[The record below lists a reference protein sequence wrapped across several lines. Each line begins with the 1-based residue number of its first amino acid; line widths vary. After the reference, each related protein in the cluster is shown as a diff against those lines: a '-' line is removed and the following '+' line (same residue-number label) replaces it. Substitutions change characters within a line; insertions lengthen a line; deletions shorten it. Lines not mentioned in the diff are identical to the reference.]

1 MRKLF
6 DMDRQNYN
14 PDGKVYE
21 RPSARAVILKDGKV
35 LLNYISKFDCYE
47 FPGGG
52 IEAGETP
59 ECALVREVAEETGRI
74 VVPESIMEFGIV
86 IRRQQDSH
94 DPDGIF
100 EQKNYY
106 YFCEVTD
113 EAVPRNPDEH
123 EILEG
128 VEPVWV
134 ETLALPVHRNRRAWE
149 RIGEPFIQREMRVMD
164 MADQELRK
172 RSWEMTEEAAIRA
185 LGSADYRGML
195 SFVERT
201 LEDNR
206 TEGEKEIGIHKLE
219 FGYTRY
225 EHTKRVLG
233 WAKRLYDATADKT
246 GLRYEDLMIAA
257 IFHDVGRAVSIQTGE
272 DHAKAGVPIT
282 RDWLL
287 ANGYDPARAEYIAG
301 LVGSHS
307 EKRRM
312 RDPDIDRNLL
322 MLMEADLLD
331 DMGLLGIVMDTM
343 IVRAR
348 KDDATFYDCYNH
360 YERYTHPMQHDCPVV
375 TPEAKAFWDIK
386 TESTE
391 RFVEQYR
398 KDILLGGENYIGYR

>member
-1 MRKLF
+1 MRELF
-6 DMDRQNYN
+6 RMDRQNYN
-14 PDGKVYE
+14 PEGKVYR

-35 LLNYISKFDCYE
+35 LLNYVSKYNCYE

-59 ECALVREVAEETGRI
+59 ECAVQREVAEETGRI
-74 VVPESIMEFGIV
+74 VVPESVREFGIV
-86 IRRQQDSH
+86 IRRQQDSM

-100 EQKNYY
+100 EQENYY
-106 YFCEVTD
+106 FFCDVTD
-113 EAVPRNPDEH
+113 ECVPKKPDEH
-123 EILEG
+123 EIQDG
-128 VEPVWV
+128 AEPVWV
-134 ETLALPVHRNRRAWE
+134 ESLAIPVHRNRRAFE
-149 RIGEPFIQREMRVMD
+149 RFGEPFIQRELRVMD
-164 MADQELRK
+164 MADKELRK
-172 RSWEMTEEAAIRA
+172 QSWEMTEEAAIRS
-185 LGSADYRGML
+185 LGSADYREML
-195 SFVERT
+195 SFVEHT
-201 LEDNR
+201 LEEKQ
-206 TEGEKEIGIHKLE
+206 TEGEREIGVHKLE

-287 ANGYDPARAEYIAG
+287 ANGYDSDRAEYIAG
-301 LVGSHS
+301 LVGMHS
-307 EKRRM
+307 EKWRM
-312 RDPDIDRNLL
+312 QDPATDRNLL

-348 KDDATFYDCYNH
+348 KTDATFYDCYNH
-360 YERYTHPMQHDCPVV
+360 YETYTHPMQHDCPVV
-375 TPEAKAFWDIK
+375 TKEARALWDAK
-386 TESTE
+386 TESTD
-391 RFVEQYR
+391 RFVEEYR
-398 KDILLGGENYIGYR
+398 KDILFGGENYIGYR

>member
-1 MRKLF
+1 MRELF
-6 DMDRQNYN
+6 QMDRQNYN
-14 PDGKVYE
+14 PEGKVYR

-59 ECALVREVAEETGRI
+59 ERTVLREVAEETGRI
-74 VVPESIMEFGIV
+74 VVPESVREFGIV
-86 IRRQQDSH
+86 IRRQQDSQ

-100 EQKNYY
+100 EQENYY
-106 YFCEVTD
+106 YFCDVTD
-113 EAVPRNPDEH
+113 ETVQRKPDEH

-128 VEPVWV
+128 AEPVWV
-134 ETLALPVHRNRRAWE
+134 ESLAIPIYRNRKAFE
-149 RIGEPFIQREMRVMD
+149 RLGEPFIQREMRVMD
-164 MADQELRK
+164 MVDKELRK
-172 RSWEMTEEAAIRA
+172 QSWEKTEEAAIQS

-195 SFVERT
+195 SFVKQT
-201 LEDNR
+201 LGEIQ
-206 TEGEKEIGIHKLE
+206 TEGEKEIGMHKLE

-233 WAKRLYDATADKT
+233 WAKRLYDATPDKA
-246 GLRYEDLMIAA
+246 GLRYEDLMIAT
-257 IFHDVGRAVSIQTGE
+257 IFHDVGRAVSVQSGT

-287 ANGYDPARAEYIAG
+287 ANGYDSARAEYIAG

-307 EKRRM
+307 DKWRM

-348 KDDATFYDCYNH
+348 KTDATFYDCYNH
-360 YERYTHPMQHDCPVV
+360 YECYTHPMQHDCPVV
-375 TPEAKAFWDIK
+375 TKEAKAFWDKK
-386 TESTE
+386 TESTD

-398 KDILLGGENYIGYR
+398 QDILLGGENYIGYR

>member
-1 MRKLF
+1 MRELF
-6 DMDRQNYN
+6 QMDRQNYN
-14 PDGKVYE
+14 PEGKVYS
-21 RPSARAVILKDGKV
+21 RPSARAVILRDGKV
-35 LLNYISKFDCYE
+35 LLNYLAKHDCYE

-59 ECALVREVAEETGRI
+59 ESAVQREVAEETGRI
-74 VVPESIMEFGIV
+74 VVPESVREFGIV
-86 IRRQQDSH
+86 VRRQQDSK

-106 YFCEVTD
+106 FFCDVTD
-113 EAVPRNPDEH
+113 ECVPRKPDEH
-123 EILEG
+123 EILDG
-128 VEPVWV
+128 AEPVWV
-134 ETLALPVHRNRRAWE
+134 ESLAIPVYRNRKAFE
-149 RIGEPFIQREMRVMD
+149 RLGEPFMQREMRVMD
-164 MADQELRK
+164 LADKELRK
-172 RSWEMTEEAAIRA
+172 RSWEKTEETAIRS

-201 LEDNR
+201 LAEIQ
-206 TEGEKEIGIHKLE
+206 TEGEKEIGVHKLE

-246 GLRYEDLMIAA
+246 GLRYEDLMTAT
-257 IFHDVGRAVSIQTGE
+257 IFHDVGRAVSVRTGG

-282 RDWLL
+282 REWLL
-287 ANGYDPARAEYIAG
+287 SNGYDSARAEYIAG
-301 LVGSHS
+301 LVGAHS
-307 EKRRM
+307 DKWRM

-348 KDDATFYDCYNH
+348 KESATFYDCYNH
-360 YERYTHPMQHDCPVV
+360 YECYTHPMQHDCPVV
-375 TPEAKAFWDIK
+375 TKEAKAFWDIK
-386 TESTE
+386 TESTD
-391 RFVEQYR
+391 RFVEEYR

>member
-1 MRKLF
+1 MRELF
-6 DMDRQNYN
+6 QMDRQNYN
-14 PDGKVYE
+14 PEGKVYR

-59 ECALVREVAEETGRI
+59 ERTVLREVAEETGRI
-74 VVPESIMEFGIV
+74 VVPESVREFGIV
-86 IRRQQDSH
+86 IRRQQDSQ

-100 EQKNYY
+100 EQENYY
-106 YFCEVTD
+106 YFCDVTD
-113 EAVPRNPDEH
+113 ETVQRKPDEH
-123 EILEG
+123 EILDG
-128 VEPVWV
+128 AEPVWV
-134 ETLALPVHRNRRAWE
+134 ESLAIPIYRNRKAFE

-164 MADQELRK
+164 MVDKELRK
-172 RSWEMTEEAAIRA
+172 QSWEKTEEAAIQS

-195 SFVERT
+195 SFVKQT
-201 LEDNR
+201 LGEIQ
-206 TEGEKEIGIHKLE
+206 TEGEKEIGMHKLE

-233 WAKRLYDATADKT
+233 WAKRLYDATEDKT
-246 GLRYEDLMIAA
+246 GLRYEDLMIATV
-257 IFHDVGRAVSIQTGE
+257 FHDVGRAVSVQSGG
-272 DHAKAGVPIT
+272 DHAKAGMPIT

-287 ANGYDPARAEYIAG
+287 ANGYDSARAEYIAG

-307 EKRRM
+307 DKWRM

-348 KDDATFYDCYNH
+348 KTDATFYDCYNH
-360 YERYTHPMQHDCPVV
+360 YECYTHPMQHDCPVV
-375 TPEAKAFWDIK
+375 TKEAKAFWDKK
-386 TESTE
+386 TESTD

-398 KDILLGGENYIGYR
+398 QDILLGGENYIGYR